1 MGGDGLV
8 IVENMH
14 PSQGTGQPEKG
25 PRRAESGPMS
35 GLTLSAMV
43 ASIIFGPLGIV
54 LGHMALRQIKK
65 TGADGRGVAL
75 AATVIG
81 YIMTAA
87 GILSVIVALTFWNSL
102 DDYNAPATESTSA
115 SESFVGGPR

>member
-1 MGGDGLV
+1 
-8 IVENMH
+8 
-14 PSQGTGQPEKG
+14 
-25 PRRAESGPMS
+25 MS

-65 TGADGRGVAL
+65 TGEEGRGVAL

-87 GILSVIVALTFWNSL
+87 GILSIVIALTFWNSL
-102 DDYNAPATESTSA
+102 DDDAPVNGSNPV
-115 SESFVGGPR
+115 SESLVGGPG

>member
-1 MGGDGLV
+1 M
-8 IVENMH
+8 NP
-14 PSQGTGQPEKG
+14 PSNDPGQRGRGPQRPET
-25 PRRAESGPMS
+25 GPMS

-65 TGADGRGVAL
+65 TGEEGRGVAL

-87 GILSVIVALTFWNSL
+87 GILSIVVALTFWNSL
-102 DDYNAPATESTSA
+102 DDYDAPANGSTPA
-115 SESFVGGPR
+115 SESCVGGAR

>member
-1 MGGDGLV
+1 M
-8 IVENMH
+8 N
-14 PSQGTGQPEKG
+14 SAQGPAQPGKG
-25 PRRAESGPMS
+25 PRSPESGPMS

-43 ASIIFGPLGIV
+43 ASIIFGPMGIV

-65 TGADGRGVAL
+65 TGEGGRGVAL

-87 GILSVIVALTFWNSL
+87 GILSIVVALTFWNSL
-102 DDYNAPATESTSA
+102 DDYDAPANVSTPA

>member
-1 MGGDGLV
+1 MNPPAND
-8 IVENMH
+8 
-14 PSQGTGQPEKG
+14 PGQPG
-25 PRRAESGPMS
+25 QGSRRPESGPMS

-54 LGHMALRQIKK
+54 LGHLALRQIKK
-65 TGADGRGVAL
+65 TDGEGRGVAL

-87 GILSVIVALTFWNSL
+87 GILSIVVALTFWNSL
-102 DDYNAPATESTSA
+102 DDYDTPTSTGTNPP
-115 SESFVGGPR
+115 SESFVGAPR